1 MTTATVDP
9 LDTSFRYTVGEV
21 AEQSGV
27 ATSAVRFYEKHGI
40 VSGTRTA
47 GNQRRFGPDAACR
60 VKVARVAQR
69 IGFSVAEI
77 ADLLAHLP
85 QDPGLEDWQRLHQVL
100 IAEAGRR
107 IAEINAQL
115 DALCSG
121 AKLCELP
128 DTPTLS

>member
-1 MTTATVDP
+1 MSTVTLDP
-9 LDTSFRYTVGEV
+9 PFRYTVGEV
-21 AEQSGV
+21 ADQSGV
-27 ATSAVRFYEKHGI
+27 AASAIRFYEKHGI
-40 VSGTRTA
+40 VSGTRTP

-77 ADLLAHLP
+77 AELLAHLP
-85 QDPGLEDWQRLHQVL
+85 RDPELEDWQRLHGVL
-100 IAEAGRR
+100 IAEAERR
-107 IAEINAQL
+107 IAEINTQL

-128 DTPTLS
+128 DSPTLS

>member
-1 MTTATVDP
+1 MAVDP
-9 LDTSFRYTVGEV
+9 VDSPFRYTVGEV

-27 ATSAVRFYEKHGI
+27 AASAIRFYEKHGI
-40 VSGTRTA
+40 VSGTRTS
-47 GNQRRFGPDAACR
+47 GNQRRFGPDASCR

-85 QDPGLEDWQRLHQVL
+85 RDPELADWQRLHQVL
-100 IAEAGRR
+100 IAEAERR
-107 IAEINAQL
+107 VAEINAQL

-128 DTPTLS
+128 DSPTLS